1 MNKLL
6 SIYFYAHYRK
16 WIQSE
21 IILNIWWRLF
31 VLDCELRARGICI
44 YMKDSTLL
52 GTVAIT
58 GSIYYS
64 HLCILRLFLFYYNYI
79 IIIISLLLFSYSC
92 MLVHN
97 NETFGLL
104 CFLMCCWEG
113 WATGVG
119 GLVSGSFLFWM
130 LLGWCWL
137 KTPQPPHSVRT
148 HWHKHKVFLTV

>member
-31 VLDCELRARGICI
+31 VLDCELGARGICI
-44 YMKDSTLL
+44 YMKGSTLL

-79 IIIISLLLFSYSC
+79 IISLLLFSYSC

-113 WATGVG
+113 VGNGGRGVG
-119 GLVSGSFLFWM
+119 FGLVFILNVSGLMLTENTTPSSF
-130 LLGWCWL
+130 CSH
-137 KTPQPPHSVRT
+137 T
-148 HWHKHKVFLTV
+148 LT